1 MLVKVS
7 MDTIET
13 TSVVLFIVAAASMF
27 GWLLTATRVTDMV
40 TAWVLGSRTRRGYSC
55 CS

>member
-1 MLVKVS
+1 MLIKVS

-13 TSVVLFIVAAASMF
+13 TSVVLFIVAAASIF
-27 GWLLTATRVTDMV
+27 GWLLTATRVTDAV
-40 TAWVLGSRTRRGYSC
+40 TDGPCRSRTRRGCSC